1 MEYDIY
7 DFDKTV
13 YPYDSETVFLFY
25 SMLTHPLL
33 WFLIPYQIVCITLY
47 ALGAGDRF
55 KGRCFA
61 FLRFTDG
68 EKLVEKFWKKQ
79 VKNIYP
85 VFEKERR
92 NYPTLVCSASPEY
105 LVKPLCEKFGVE
117 KVIATKADIK
127 DGVIIGRNCIRQE
140 KVRRIREELPDA
152 TFRKVISDDLQ
163 NDIHIFALGKE
174 CYKAEKGTLT
184 KTDYEEIKAKHNG

>member
-85 VFEKERR
+85 VFEKEAR

-140 KVRRIREELPDA
+140 KVRRIREELPEA
-152 TFRKVISDDLQ
+152 AFRKVISDDLQ

-184 KTDYEEIKAKHNG
+184 KTDYEEIKAKYNG

>member
-33 WFLIPYQIVCITLY
+33 WFLIPYQIACITLY
-47 ALGAGDRF
+47 ALGAGDKF
-55 KGRCFA
+55 KGKCFV

-68 EKLVEKFWKKQ
+68 KKLVEKFWKK
-79 VKNIYP
+79 NISRIYP
-85 VFEKERR
+85 VFEKEKRGF
-92 NYPTLVCSASPEY
+92 PTLVCSASPEY

-117 KVIATKADIK
+117 KVIATRADIR
-127 DGVIIGRNCIRQE
+127 DGVIIGKNCIRQE
-140 KVRRIREELPDA
+140 KVRRIKEEMPDA
-152 TFRKVISDDLQ
+152 TFRRVISDDPE
-163 NDIHIFALGKE
+163 NDIHIFRLGKD
-174 CYKAEKGTLT
+174 CYTAHKGVFT
-184 KTDYEEIKAKHNG
+184 KTEINKK

>member
-13 YPYDSETVFLFY
+13 YPHDSETVFLFY

-47 ALGAGDRF
+47 ALGAGDKY
-55 KGRCFA
+55 KGKCFV
-61 FLRFTDG
+61 FLRFANG

-79 VKNIYP
+79 TKRIYP
-85 VFEKERR
+85 IFEKERR
-92 NYPTLVCSASPEY
+92 GFPTLVCSASPEY
-105 LVKPLCEKFGVE
+105 LVKPLCEKYGVE

-127 DGVIIGRNCIRQE
+127 DGVIIGKNCIRKE
-140 KVRRIREELPDA
+140 KVRRIKEELPDINI
-152 TFRKVISDDLQ
+152 RKVISDDLK
-163 NDIHIFALGKE
+163 NDIHIFRLGKE
-174 CYKAEKGTLT
+174 CYKAEKGILT
-184 KTDYEEIKAKHNG
+184 KMSIEEIEAING

>member
-13 YPYDSETVFLFY
+13 YPHDSETVFLFY

-47 ALGAGDRF
+47 ALGAGDKY
-55 KGRCFA
+55 KGKCFV
-61 FLRFTDG
+61 FLRFANG

-79 VKNIYP
+79 TKRIYP
-85 VFEKERR
+85 IFEKERR
-92 NYPTLVCSASPEY
+92 GFPTLVCSASPEY
-105 LVKPLCEKFGVE
+105 LVKPLCEKYGVE

-127 DGVIIGRNCIRQE
+127 DGVIIGKNCIRKE
-140 KVRRIREELPDA
+140 KVRRIKEELPDINI
-152 TFRKVISDDLQ
+152 RKVISDDLK
-163 NDIHIFALGKE
+163 NDIPIFRLGKE
-174 CYKAEKGTLT
+174 CYKAEKGILT
-184 KTDYEEIKAKHNG
+184 KMSIEEIEAING

>member
-13 YPYDSETVFLFY
+13 YPHDSETVFLFY

-47 ALGAGDRF
+47 ALGAGDKY
-55 KGRCFA
+55 KGKCFV
-61 FLRFTDG
+61 FLRFANG

-79 VKNIYP
+79 TKRIYP
-85 VFEKERR
+85 IFEKETRGF
-92 NYPTLVCSASPEY
+92 PTLVCSASPEY
-105 LVKPLCEKFGVE
+105 LVKPLCEKYGVE

-127 DGVIIGRNCIRQE
+127 DGVIIGKNCIRKE
-140 KVRRIREELPDA
+140 KVRRIKEELPDINI
-152 TFRKVISDDLQ
+152 RKVISDDLK
-163 NDIHIFALGKE
+163 NDIHIFRLGKE
-174 CYKAEKGTLT
+174 CYKAEKGILT
-184 KTDYEEIKAKHNG
+184 KMSIEEIEAING